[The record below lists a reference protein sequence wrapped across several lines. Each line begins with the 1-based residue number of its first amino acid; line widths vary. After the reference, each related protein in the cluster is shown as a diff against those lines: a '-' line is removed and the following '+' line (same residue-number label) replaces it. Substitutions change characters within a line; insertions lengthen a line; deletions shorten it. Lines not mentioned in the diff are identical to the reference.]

1 MRVKWTD
8 RDGMLFAYVG
18 PCQLTL
24 RPVEWYEDYAKHN
37 RGAVLDDRAWN
48 FRVIEYRDR
57 LDFDARTVHID
68 DSFEV
73 PRRDYDGGRAQAQ
86 AHAVAIAQSIAA
98 CKRVR
103 RAREEISPEAVT
115 WLADTILDVLQRSYA
130 DWRAYG
136 KRLGRREPTWST
148 ALIALELSQYGSRP
162 DELRVADKRFYQL
175 VYATLGRLARRK
187 LITSSTGIDDRG
199 RETRL
204 WAPAA

>member
-1 MRVKWTD
+1 M
-8 RDGMLFAYVG
+8 MFAYVG
-18 PCQLTL
+18 PCQLAL
-24 RPVEWYEDYAKHN
+24 SPVDWYEDYAKHN
-37 RGAVLDDRAWN
+37 RDAVVQGRAWN
-48 FRVIEYRDR
+48 FKVVEYPDR
-57 LDFDARTVHID
+57 LDFDTQIMHVD
-68 DSFEV
+68 TNFEV
-73 PRRDYDGGRAQAQ
+73 ARRAYDGGRAEAQ
-86 AHAVAIAQSIAA
+86 AHGVAVAQTIAA

-103 RAREEISPEAVT
+103 REREEISPEAVA
-115 WLADTILDVLQRSYA
+115 WLTDTILDILTRSYA

-136 KRLGRREPTWST
+136 ARLGRREPTWST

-162 DELRVADKRFYQL
+162 DDLRVADKRFYQL